1 MGDAVFGSPIGGPIF
16 SCQKNRTTPPT
27 LVQEILE
34 THIRGLVSRPRFFI
48 FRKSDAPRE
57 KIGRT
62 EFGPIGTPLFGRPI
76 FHFQNIGRTLRKI
89 GRTKLEPIREPP
101 FRASDFSL
109 DAPQYTIGR
118 TKSGTLFRAS
128 DFHVRR
134 IRRTNN
140 RLRTLVAWESKQQIR
155 AAR

>member
-101 FRASDFSL
+101 LSGVRFF
-109 DAPQYTIGR
+109 IGR
-118 TKSGTLFRAS
+118 TTIHNRTHQIGNPFSG
-128 DFHVRR
+128 VRFSCSE
-134 IRRTNN
+134 NP
-140 RLRTLVAWESKQQIR
+140 AHQQ
-155 AAR
+155 